1 MDTSKIKDKIKE
13 NLAVYAE
20 GRGGLDGSSD
30 VHIGNVDGL
39 EGDQY
44 VKFTQHDTPQS
55 EPSWFPVSW
64 IRAVDE
70 NAIFLNKNIDEVTS
84 ELMVQPQHN

>member
-1 MDTSKIKDKIKE
+1 MDISKIKE

-20 GRGGLDGSSD
+20 GRGGLDGASD

-39 EGDQY
+39 EGNQY
-44 VKFTQHDTPQS
+44 VKFTKHDAPQS

-70 NAIFLNKNIDEVTS
+70 SAVFLNKNIDEVAS
-84 ELMVQPQHN
+84 ELMDQSPSN

>member
-1 MDTSKIKDKIKE
+1 MDISKIKE

-20 GRGGLDGSSD
+20 GRGGLDGASD

-44 VKFTQHDTPQS
+44 VKFTKHSKQGAPQS

-70 NAIFLNKNIDEVTS
+70 SAVFLNKNIDEVTS
-84 ELMVQPQHN
+84 ELMDQSPGA